1 MDGEATVTLISSIAD
16 GASAVVGS
24 MVSTISDFVSSPTV
38 LTLMG
43 LAIGYGV
50 VKYVFNRLP
59 MVRRG

>member
-1 MDGEATVTLISSIAD
+1 MEQTAVTLISAITD

-24 MVSTISDFVSSPTV
+24 MVSTISDFVAEPTV

-50 VKYVFNRLP
+50 VKFVFNRLP
-59 MVRRG
+59 MVRNR